1 MAEDTNSELKVRLEL
16 IESMLAASRRQ
27 TESWGWTFLLWGI
40 AYYVA
45 IAVYQLTHAWWAWPV
60 TMISAGVLT
69 FLISMRI
76 TRSKPGTTMGRVMCA
91 IWISLG
97 VSMFVLLISLA
108 QNHMLHARSSIAIV
122 CTLLGM
128 ANAISGM
135 TLKWT
140 MQIACAVVWWLAAVV
155 VCFSNEMQS
164 FVVFLAA
171 IFICQIVFGIYAM
184 ICDAKRRNAGNSH
197 A

>member
-1 MAEDTNSELKVRLEL
+1 MAADTNSELRDRLDL
-16 IESMLAASRRQ
+16 IESMLAAGRRQ

-45 IAVYQLTHAWWAWPV
+45 IAVNHLSHSRWSWPV
-60 TMISAGVLT
+60 TMISAGILT

-76 TRSKPGTTMGRVMCA
+76 RRSKPGTIMGRVICA

-97 VSMFVLLISLA
+97 ISMFVLLLSLA
-108 QNHMLHARSSIAIV
+108 QNHMLYARSSFAIV
-122 CTLLGM
+122 CTLLAM

-140 MQIACAVVWWLAAVV
+140 MQIACAAVWWLAAVV
-155 VCFSNEMQS
+155 VCFSNELQS

-171 IFICQIVFGIYAM
+171 IFFCQIVFGIYAM
-184 ICDAKRRNAGNSH
+184 ICDAKRRNAGNAH